1 MDGDRCKWMPDL
13 KGCKHLNK
21 PVIFASRLAEFS
33 LQDLRSQGQSCRLQT
48 IPSKLDTTI
57 CSCSPLL
64 RAEHYTRR
72 AARLFFVFI
81 DFWRLISP
89 IFFFDRQHRWSK
101 CFRIFTLGGGKTK
114 KEWRAELP
122 STVYRVFWRTSSGGR
137 SSPLLCMGFFFAP
150 LFEQSSLRWS
160 DPVGAR
166 RRPPPHAPGLW
177 RTSSGARR
185 LRG

>member
-81 DFWRLISP
+81 DSWRLISP
-89 IFFFDRQHRWSK
+89 IFSFDRQHRWSK

-114 KEWRAELP
+114 KGVVGGTPLHCVQSFLAYFEWRAELP
-122 STVYRVFWRTSSGGR
+122 STMYGVFFC
-137 SSPLLCMGFFFAP
+137 SPI
-150 LFEQSSLRWS
+150 
-160 DPVGAR
+160 
-166 RRPPPHAPGLW
+166 
-177 RTSSGARR
+177 
-185 LRG
+185 